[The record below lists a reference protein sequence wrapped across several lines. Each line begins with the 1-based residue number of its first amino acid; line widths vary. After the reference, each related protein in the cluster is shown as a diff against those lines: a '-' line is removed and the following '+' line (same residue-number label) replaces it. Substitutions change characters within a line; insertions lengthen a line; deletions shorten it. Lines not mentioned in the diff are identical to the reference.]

1 MLRRRN
7 EMKKGFALFMITV
20 GCVVSLSAC
29 GQNKATDKSSSSVSV
44 REITIDGNKKSAE
57 AGSEGKET
65 EDKATQKPAVKNKKS
80 YDKIISKGKVE
91 SFGGTVKVGDS
102 AYELYNYVESSAKNY
117 ASVVNHVAN
126 ALKGKADIY
135 DIVVPT
141 SVGITF
147 PDNKTSK
154 VNSSNQKKSIH
165 SIYKKMNHQVKKV
178 SLYDTLMSH
187 RKEYIYFRTDHHWTG
202 KGAYYAYRQFCDAKG
217 IQGHELSDY
226 HQEGFGSF
234 LGSFYLDTDH
244 NKSLRKDKVKAYF
257 PVDHKQITMTYHDQN
272 GGKYKSSVIAN
283 GKKYSLQ
290 LKYCAFLA
298 GDNPYTV
305 IHNKKIKDGSSCI
318 VVKESYGNAFV
329 PYLADHYEKI
339 YVIDYRYWKGSVSG
353 LAKKQK
359 VQDVIFINNISM
371 TRNAYLIGKISQIK

>member
-1 MLRRRN
+1 
-7 EMKKGFALFMITV
+7 MKKGFALFMITV

-29 GQNKATDKSSSSVSV
+29 GQNNATDKSSSSDAV
-44 REITIDGNKKSAE
+44 RVISIDGNKKSAGAE
-57 AGSEGKET
+57 TSEGKKKEET
-65 EDKATQKPAVKNKKS
+65 ATQTPAVKTKKS
-80 YDKIISKGKVE
+80 YAKITSTAKVE

-102 AYELYNYVESSAKNY
+102 AYELYNYVDSSAKNY
-117 ASVVNHVAN
+117 ASVVNHVA
-126 ALKGKADIY
+126 AGLKGKADVY

-154 VNSSNQKKSIH
+154 VNSTNQKKSIH
-165 SIYKKMNHQVKKV
+165 SIYKKMNRQVKTV

-187 RKEYIYFRTDHHWTG
+187 RKEYIYFRTDHHWTS
-202 KGAYYAYRQFCDAKG
+202 KGAYYAYRQFCEAKG

-244 NKSLRKDKVKAYF
+244 NKSLRRDNVKAYF
-257 PVDHKQITMTYHDQN
+257 PVDHKKMTMTYHDQN

-305 IHNKKIKDGSSCI
+305 IHNKKIKDGSGCV

-339 YVIDYRYWKGSVSG
+339 YVIDYRYWKGSISS
-353 LAKKQK
+353 LAKQQK

>member
-1 MLRRRN
+1 
-7 EMKKGFALFMITV
+7 MKKGFALFMITV
-20 GCVVSLSAC
+20 GCVVNLSAC
-29 GQNKATDKSSSSVSV
+29 GQNNATDKSSSSDAV
-44 REITIDGNKKSAE
+44 REISIDGNKKSAGAE
-57 AGSEGKET
+57 TSEGKKKEET
-65 EDKATQKPAVKNKKS
+65 ATQTPAAKTKKS
-80 YDKIISKGKVE
+80 YAKITSTAKVE

-102 AYELYNYVESSAKNY
+102 AYELYNYVDSSAKNY
-117 ASVVNHVAN
+117 ASVVNHVA
-126 ALKGKADIY
+126 AGLKGKADVY

-154 VNSSNQKKSIH
+154 VNSTNQKKSIH
-165 SIYKKMNHQVKKV
+165 SIYKKMNRQVKTV

-187 RKEYIYFRTDHHWTG
+187 RKDYIYFRTDHHWTG
-202 KGAYYAYRQFCDAKG
+202 KGAYYAYRQFCEAKG
-217 IQGHELSDY
+217 IEGHELSDY
-226 HQEGFGSF
+226 HQEDFGSF
-234 LGSFYLDTDH
+234 LGSFYLDTRR
-244 NKSLRKDKVKAYF
+244 NKSLRRDNVKAYF
-257 PVDHKQITMTYHDQN
+257 PVDHKKMTMTYHDQN
-272 GGKYKSSVIAN
+272 GGKYKTSVIAN

-305 IHNKKIKDGSSCI
+305 IHNKKIKDGSGCV

-339 YVIDYRYWKGSVSG
+339 YVIDYRYWKGSISN
-353 LAKKQK
+353 LAKQQK

>member
-1 MLRRRN
+1 
-7 EMKKGFALFMITV
+7 MKKGFALFMITV

-29 GQNKATDKSSSSVSV
+29 GQNNATDKSSSSDGV
-44 REITIDGNKKSAE
+44 REISIDGNKKSAGAE
-57 AGSEGKET
+57 TSEGKKKEET
-65 EDKATQKPAVKNKKS
+65 ATQTPAVKTKKS
-80 YDKIISKGKVE
+80 YAKITSTAKVE

-102 AYELYNYVESSAKNY
+102 AYELYNYVDSSAKNY
-117 ASVVNHVAN
+117 ASVVNHVA
-126 ALKGKADIY
+126 AGLKGKADVY

-154 VNSSNQKKSIH
+154 VNSTNQKKSIH
-165 SIYKKMNHQVKKV
+165 SIYKKMNRQVKTV

-187 RKEYIYFRTDHHWTG
+187 RKEYIYFRTDHHWTS
-202 KGAYYAYRQFCDAKG
+202 KGAYYAYRQFCEAKG

-244 NKSLRKDKVKAYF
+244 NKSLRRDNVKAYF
-257 PVDHKQITMTYHDQN
+257 PVDHKKMTMTYHDQN

-305 IHNKKIKDGSSCI
+305 IHNKKIKDGSGCV

-339 YVIDYRYWKGSVSG
+339 YVIDYRYWKGSISS
-353 LAKKQK
+353 LAKQQK

>member
-1 MLRRRN
+1 
-7 EMKKGFALFMITV
+7 MKKGFALFMITV

-29 GQNKATDKSSSSVSV
+29 GQNNATDKSSSSDVV
-44 REITIDGNKKSAE
+44 REISIDGNKKSAGAE
-57 AGSEGKET
+57 TSEGKKKEET
-65 EDKATQKPAVKNKKS
+65 ATQTPAVKTKKS
-80 YDKIISKGKVE
+80 YAKITSTAKVE

-102 AYELYNYVESSAKNY
+102 AYELYNYVDRSAKNY
-117 ASVVNHVAN
+117 ASVVNHVA
-126 ALKGKADIY
+126 AGLKGKADVY

-154 VNSSNQKKSIH
+154 VNSTNQKKSIH
-165 SIYKKMNHQVKKV
+165 SIYKKMNRQVKTV

-187 RKEYIYFRTDHHWTG
+187 RKEYIYFRTDHHWTS
-202 KGAYYAYRQFCDAKG
+202 KGAYYAYRQFCEAKG

-244 NKSLRKDKVKAYF
+244 NKSLRRDNVKAYF
-257 PVDHKQITMTYHDQN
+257 PVDHKKMTMTYHDQN

-305 IHNKKIKDGSSCI
+305 IHNKKIKDGSGCV

-339 YVIDYRYWKGSVSG
+339 YVIDYRYWKGSISS
-353 LAKKQK
+353 LAKQRK

>member
-1 MLRRRN
+1 
-7 EMKKGFALFMITV
+7 MKKGFALFMITV

-29 GQNKATDKSSSSVSV
+29 GQNNATDKSSSSDVV
-44 REITIDGNKKSAE
+44 REISIDGNKKSAGAE
-57 AGSEGKET
+57 TSEGKKKEET
-65 EDKATQKPAVKNKKS
+65 ATQTPAVKTKKS
-80 YDKIISKGKVE
+80 YAKITSTAKVE

-102 AYELYNYVESSAKNY
+102 AYELYNYVDSSAKNY
-117 ASVVNHVAN
+117 ASVVNHVA
-126 ALKGKADIY
+126 AGLKGKADVY

-154 VNSSNQKKSIH
+154 VNSTNQKKSIH
-165 SIYKKMNHQVKKV
+165 SIYKKMNRQVKTV

-187 RKEYIYFRTDHHWTG
+187 RKEYIYFRTDHHWTS
-202 KGAYYAYRQFCDAKG
+202 KGAYYAYRQFCEAKG

-244 NKSLRKDKVKAYF
+244 NKSLRRDNVKAYF
-257 PVDHKQITMTYHDQN
+257 PVDHKKMTMTYHDQN

-305 IHNKKIKDGSSCI
+305 IHNKKIKDGSGCV

-339 YVIDYRYWKGSVSG
+339 YVIDYRYWKGSISS
-353 LAKKQK
+353 LAKQQK

>member
-1 MLRRRN
+1 
-7 EMKKGFALFMITV
+7 MKKGFALFMITV

-29 GQNKATDKSSSSVSV
+29 GQNNATDKSSSSDAV
-44 REITIDGNKKSAE
+44 REISIDGNKKSARAE
-57 AGSEGKET
+57 TSEGKKKEET
-65 EDKATQKPAVKNKKS
+65 ATQTPAVKTKKS
-80 YDKIISKGKVE
+80 YAKITSTAKVE

-102 AYELYNYVESSAKNY
+102 AYELYNYVDSSAKNY
-117 ASVVNHVAN
+117 ASVVNHVA
-126 ALKGKADIY
+126 AGLKGKADVY

-154 VNSSNQKKSIH
+154 VNSTNQKKSIH
-165 SIYKKMNHQVKKV
+165 SIYKKMNRQVKTV

-187 RKEYIYFRTDHHWTG
+187 RKEYIYFRTDHHWTS
-202 KGAYYAYRQFCDAKG
+202 KGAYYAYRQFCEAKG
-217 IQGHELSDY
+217 IQGHELSNY

-244 NKSLRKDKVKAYF
+244 NKSLRRDNVKAYF
-257 PVDHKQITMTYHDQN
+257 PVDHKKMTMTYHDQN

-305 IHNKKIKDGSSCI
+305 IHNKKIKDGSGCV

-339 YVIDYRYWKGSVSG
+339 YVIDYRYWKGSISS
-353 LAKKQK
+353 LAKQQK

>member
-1 MLRRRN
+1 
-7 EMKKGFALFMITV
+7 MITV

-29 GQNKATDKSSSSVSV
+29 GQNNSTDKSSSSDAV
-44 REITIDGNKKSAE
+44 REISIDGNKKSAGAE
-57 AGSEGKET
+57 TSEGKKKEET
-65 EDKATQKPAVKNKKS
+65 ATQTLEAKTKKS
-80 YDKIISKGKVE
+80 YAKITSTAKVE

-102 AYELYNYVESSAKNY
+102 AYELYNYVDSSAKNY
-117 ASVVNHVAN
+117 ASVVNHVA
-126 ALKGKADIY
+126 AGLKGKADVY

-154 VNSSNQKKSIH
+154 VNSTNQKKSIH
-165 SIYKKMNHQVKKV
+165 SIYKKMNRQVKTV
-178 SLYDTLMSH
+178 SLYDTLMSR
-187 RKEYIYFRTDHHWTG
+187 RKEYIYFRTDHHWTS
-202 KGAYYAYRQFCDAKG
+202 KGAYYAYRQFCEAKG

-244 NKSLRKDKVKAYF
+244 NKSLRRDNVKAYF
-257 PVDHKQITMTYHDQN
+257 PVDHKKMTMTYHDQN

-305 IHNKKIKDGSSCI
+305 IHNKKIKDGSGCV

-339 YVIDYRYWKGSVSG
+339 YVIDYRYWKGSISS
-353 LAKKQK
+353 LAKQQK

>member
-1 MLRRRN
+1 
-7 EMKKGFALFMITV
+7 MKKGFALFMITV

-29 GQNKATDKSSSSVSV
+29 GQNNATDKSSSSDAV
-44 REITIDGNKKSAE
+44 REISIDGNKKSVGAE
-57 AGSEGKET
+57 TSEGKKKEET
-65 EDKATQKPAVKNKKS
+65 ATQTPAVKTRKS
-80 YDKIISKGKVE
+80 YAKITSTAKVE

-102 AYELYNYVESSAKNY
+102 AYELYNYVDSSAKNY
-117 ASVVNHVAN
+117 ASVVNHVA
-126 ALKGKADIY
+126 AGLKGKADVY

-154 VNSSNQKKSIH
+154 VNSTNQKKSIH
-165 SIYKKMNHQVKKV
+165 SIYKKMNRQVKTV

-187 RKEYIYFRTDHHWTG
+187 RKEYIYFRTDHHWTS
-202 KGAYYAYRQFCDAKG
+202 KGAYYAYRQFCEAKG

-244 NKSLRKDKVKAYF
+244 NKSLRRDNVKAYF
-257 PVDHKQITMTYHDQN
+257 PVDHKKMTMTYHDQN

-305 IHNKKIKDGSSCI
+305 IHNKKIKDGSGCV

-339 YVIDYRYWKGSVSG
+339 YVIDYRYWKGSISS
-353 LAKKQK
+353 LAKQQK

>member
-1 MLRRRN
+1 
-7 EMKKGFALFMITV
+7 
-20 GCVVSLSAC
+20 
-29 GQNKATDKSSSSVSV
+29 
-44 REITIDGNKKSAE
+44 
-57 AGSEGKET
+57 
-65 EDKATQKPAVKNKKS
+65 
-80 YDKIISKGKVE
+80 
-91 SFGGTVKVGDS
+91 
-102 AYELYNYVESSAKNY
+102 
-117 ASVVNHVAN
+117 
-126 ALKGKADIY
+126 
-135 DIVVPT
+135 
-141 SVGITF
+141 
-147 PDNKTSK
+147 
-154 VNSSNQKKSIH
+154 
-165 SIYKKMNHQVKKV
+165 MNRQVKTV

-187 RKEYIYFRTDHHWTG
+187 RKEYIYFRTDHHWTS
-202 KGAYYAYRQFCDAKG
+202 KGAYYAYRQFCEAKG

-244 NKSLRKDKVKAYF
+244 NKSLRRDNVKAYF
-257 PVDHKQITMTYHDQN
+257 PVDHKKMTMTYHDQN

-305 IHNKKIKDGSSCI
+305 IHNKKIKDGSGCV

-339 YVIDYRYWKGSVSG
+339 YVIDYRYWKGSISS
-353 LAKKQK
+353 LAKQQK

>member
-1 MLRRRN
+1 
-7 EMKKGFALFMITV
+7 MKKGFALFMITV

-29 GQNKATDKSSSSVSV
+29 GQNNATDKSSSSDVV
-44 REITIDGNKKSAE
+44 REISIDGNKKSAGAE
-57 AGSEGKET
+57 TSEGKKKEET
-65 EDKATQKPAVKNKKS
+65 ATQTPAVKTKKS
-80 YDKIISKGKVE
+80 YAKITSTAKVE

-102 AYELYNYVESSAKNY
+102 AYELYNYVDRSAKNY
-117 ASVVNHVAN
+117 ASVVNHVA
-126 ALKGKADIY
+126 AGLKGKADVY

-154 VNSSNQKKSIH
+154 VNSTNQKKSIH
-165 SIYKKMNHQVKKV
+165 SIYKKMNRQVKTV

-187 RKEYIYFRTDHHWTG
+187 RKEYIYFRTDHHWTS
-202 KGAYYAYRQFCDAKG
+202 KGAYYAYRQFCEAKG

-244 NKSLRKDKVKAYF
+244 NKSLRRDNVKAYF
-257 PVDHKQITMTYHDQN
+257 PVDHKKMTMTYHDQN

-305 IHNKKIKDGSSCI
+305 IHNKKIKDGSGCV

-339 YVIDYRYWKGSVSG
+339 YVIDYRYWKGSISS
-353 LAKKQK
+353 LAKQKK

>member
-1 MLRRRN
+1 
-7 EMKKGFALFMITV
+7 MKKGFALFMITV

-29 GQNKATDKSSSSVSV
+29 GQNNATDKSSSSDAV
-44 REITIDGNKKSAE
+44 REISIDGNKKSVGAE
-57 AGSEGKET
+57 TSEGKKKEET
-65 EDKATQKPAVKNKKS
+65 ATQTPAVKTKKS
-80 YDKIISKGKVE
+80 YAKITSTAKVE

-102 AYELYNYVESSAKNY
+102 AYELYNYVDSSAKNY
-117 ASVVNHVAN
+117 ASVVNHVA
-126 ALKGKADIY
+126 AGLKGKADVY

-154 VNSSNQKKSIH
+154 VNSTNQKKSIH
-165 SIYKKMNHQVKKV
+165 SIYKKMNRQVKTV

-187 RKEYIYFRTDHHWTG
+187 RKEYIYFRTDHHWTS
-202 KGAYYAYRQFCDAKG
+202 KGAYYAYRQFCEAKG
-217 IQGHELSDY
+217 IEGHELSDY

-244 NKSLRKDKVKAYF
+244 NKSLRRDNVKAYF
-257 PVDHKQITMTYHDQN
+257 PVDHKKMTMTYHDQN

-305 IHNKKIKDGSSCI
+305 IHNKKIKDGSGCV

-339 YVIDYRYWKGSVSG
+339 YVIDYRYWKGSISS
-353 LAKKQK
+353 LAKQQK

>member
-1 MLRRRN
+1 
-7 EMKKGFALFMITV
+7 MKKGFALFMITV

-29 GQNKATDKSSSSVSV
+29 GQNNATDKSSSSDAV
-44 REITIDGNKKSAE
+44 REISIDGNKKSVGAE
-57 AGSEGKET
+57 TSEGKKKEET
-65 EDKATQKPAVKNKKS
+65 ATQTPAAKTKKS
-80 YDKIISKGKVE
+80 YAKITSTAKVE

-102 AYELYNYVESSAKNY
+102 AYELYNYVDSSAKNY
-117 ASVVNHVAN
+117 ASVVNHVA
-126 ALKGKADIY
+126 AGLKGKADVY

-154 VNSSNQKKSIH
+154 VNSTNQKKSIH
-165 SIYKKMNHQVKKV
+165 SIYKKMNRQVKTV

-187 RKEYIYFRTDHHWTG
+187 RKEYIYFRTDHHWTS
-202 KGAYYAYRQFCDAKG
+202 KGAYYAYRQFCEAKG

-244 NKSLRKDKVKAYF
+244 NKSLRRDNVKAYF
-257 PVDHKQITMTYHDQN
+257 PVDHKKMTMTYHDQN

-305 IHNKKIKDGSSCI
+305 IHNKKIKDGSGCV

-339 YVIDYRYWKGSVSG
+339 YVIDYRYWKGSISS
-353 LAKKQK
+353 LAKQRK